1 MSNSQLTS
9 LKFRIPAPVSEDP
22 SYPHNTMAPSA
33 KGGSNAPGSSSTSN
47 HAASLGLGL
56 SSSSSGGAGGGIG
69 LGSLAGV
76 PASVYPTD
84 TIRDVAESAGINT
97 LKESV
102 AAALAADVE
111 YRIREIVQ
119 DATKYMRHS
128 KRDQL
133 KTTDI
138 DAALRARNIE
148 PIYGFLPSS
157 SGRPGA
163 SHPSRQTA
171 GPTFRRVQTASGVP
185 LHYVEDEEID
195 FDKILEAGPK
205 IGIGRGVGWG
215 AHWLAI
221 EGVQPAV
228 PQNPSPIA
236 IAEAKGSSGFM
247 GPTSTQPSA
256 TAPAAKAVTVAGG
269 DGQAIAKPLV
279 KHILSRE
286 LQLYYERLTKSI
298 ISPPPE
304 ADEDLDDDAEEQT
317 TTTNNAPT
325 STTNAGQDADVQ
337 MDSASSPNDV
347 VTPPRP
353 TVSLAKPLKTFAQ
366 KGSGNHVRDAAL
378 ASLRGDPG
386 LHQLVPYLIQFVGS
400 KVIEILRSPSEDE
413 TTAESA
419 ATAVRESRQ
428 ISAADNHMLGVLLST
443 IHAILV
449 NPHIFI
455 EPYLHQMMPSILSI
469 LLTSSLA
476 EPELLRQLHGSDDV
490 QTPLVTAGPSS
501 YSLRAH
507 ASALL
512 THVVDTFG
520 SSYPTLKPRVVAT
533 LLKALMTGVVPGSS
547 DQDSARRTGAAA
559 REPRASPGTKL
570 GALMALRRLGKASFR
585 ILLSNSAQLNA
596 KLGESSDASSDP
608 TSLTP
613 LRLLGEWMQSW
624 ESGAL
629 HTDERGRLR
638 ALQMKPIVNE
648 VTGAL
653 HALLPP
659 FVAPNAEL
667 AGTAEE
673 RDEKLKTAF
682 GEYWMQK
689 VVRVDAR
696 ARASLETELG
706 MRSARSGA
714 PKAVE
719 AATQMKQES

>member
-1 MSNSQLTS
+1 
-9 LKFRIPAPVSEDP
+9 
-22 SYPHNTMAPSA
+22 MAPSA
-33 KGGSNAPGSSSTSN
+33 KSGTNAAGSSSNANNTS
-47 HAASLGLGL
+47 SLGIGL
-56 SSSSSGGAGGGIG
+56 SSSSAGNAGGSIG
-69 LGSLAGV
+69 LGPLAGV

-84 TIRDVAESAGINT
+84 TIRDVAESVGINGM
-97 LKESV
+97 KESV

-157 SGRPGA
+157 SGRSGA
-163 SHPSRQTA
+163 NSTSRYTA

-236 IAEAKGSSGFM
+236 IAEAKGISGFM
-247 GPTSTQPSA
+247 GPTSTQPIA
-256 TAPAAKAVTVAGG
+256 AAPAAKAVTVAGG

-298 ISPPPE
+298 VSPPPE
-304 ADEDLDDDAEEQT
+304 ADEDLDDEVEEQP
-317 TTTNNAPT
+317 APKAPVAT
-325 STTNAGQDADVQ
+325 IPIAQDQDVN
-337 MDSASSPNDV
+337 MDSAGSPKDQI

-353 TVSLAKPLKTFAQ
+353 TVALAKPLKAFAQ

-400 KVIEILRSPSEDE
+400 KVIEILRSPSQDDAAD
-413 TTAESA
+413 AESA

-428 ISAADNHMLGVLLST
+428 ISTADNHMLSVLLST
-443 IHAILV
+443 MHAILA
-449 NPHIFI
+449 NPHIFV

-476 EPELLRQLHGSDDV
+476 EPELLRQLQSSSDV
-490 QTPLVTAGPSS
+490 HTPLVTAGSSS

-512 THVVDTFG
+512 THIVDTFG
-520 SSYPTLKPRVVAT
+520 ASYPTLKPRMVAT

-547 DQDSARRTGAAA
+547 DQDSARRAEAAA

-585 ILLSNSAQLNA
+585 TLLSTSSQLNA
-596 KLGESSDASSDP
+596 KLGDSADAPASS
-608 TSLTP
+608 SSP

-624 ESGAL
+624 ESGSL
-629 HTDERGRLR
+629 HTAETSTQAPELR
-638 ALQMKPIVNE
+638 ALQMKPLINE
-648 VTGAL
+648 VAGAL
-653 HALLPP
+653 DALLPP

-667 AGTAEE
+667 QGSKEE
-673 RDEKLKTAF
+673 REQRLEETYGA
-682 GEYWMQK
+682 YWIEK
-689 VVRVDAR
+689 VVSVDAR
-696 ARASLETELG
+696 ARAALETELG
-706 MRSARSGA
+706 MRGA
-714 PKAVE
+714 GKE
-719 AATQMKQES
+719 ATKQEV

>member
-1 MSNSQLTS
+1 
-9 LKFRIPAPVSEDP
+9 
-22 SYPHNTMAPSA
+22 MAPSA
-33 KGGSNAPGSSSTSN
+33 KGASNAAGGSSNSN
-47 HAASLGLGL
+47 HAASLGIGL
-56 SSSSSGGAGGGIG
+56 SSSSAGGAGVGIG

-84 TIRDVAESAGINT
+84 TIRDVAESVGINGM
-97 LKESV
+97 KESV

-157 SGRPGA
+157 SGRSGA
-163 SHPSRQTA
+163 SNPSRYTA

-185 LHYVEDEEID
+185 LHYIEDEEID

-236 IAEAKGSSGFM
+236 IAEAKGASGFM
-247 GPTSTQPSA
+247 GPTSTQPA
-256 TAPAAKAVTVAGG
+256 AAAAAPAAKAVTVAGG

-298 ISPPPE
+298 VSPPPE
-304 ADEDLDDDAEEQT
+304 ADEDLEDEIDEP
-317 TTTNNAPT
+317 APT
-325 STTNAGQDADVQ
+325 IAPSTLGNTAHDQDDP
-337 MDSASSPNDV
+337 MDHTGSPKDQI

-353 TVSLAKPLKTFAQ
+353 TGLAKPLKAFAQ

-400 KVIEILRSPSEDE
+400 KVIEILRSPPHDDGA
-413 TTAESA
+413 AEAADGASA

-428 ISAADNHMLGVLLST
+428 ISAADNHMLSVLLST

-476 EPELLRQLHGSDDV
+476 EPELLRQLQGSDEV
-490 QTPLVTAGPSS
+490 HTPLITAGPSS

-547 DQDSARRTGAAA
+547 DQDSAAVARRHEAAA

-585 ILLSNSAQLNA
+585 TLLSTSAQLNA
-596 KLGESSDASSDP
+596 KLGDSSELTDTTAPSAS
-608 TSLTP
+608 P
-613 LRLLGEWMQSW
+613 LRLLGEWMQAW
-624 ESGAL
+624 ESGSL
-629 HTDERGRLR
+629 HSGESDQQQQQEAVQLR
-638 ALQMKPIVNE
+638 VLQMKPIINE
-648 VTGAL
+648 VAGAL

-659 FVAPNAEL
+659 FVAPNAAL
-667 AGTAEE
+667 SGTPEE
-673 RDEKLKTAF
+673 RTETLTSTY
-682 GEYWMQK
+682 GEYWMRTII
-689 VVRVDAR
+689 RVDVR
-696 ARASLETELG
+696 ARAALETELG
-706 MRSARSGA
+706 MRASSSSSNGVSK
-714 PKAVE
+714 PVQ
-719 AATQMKQES
+719 AASIPLKHEHEQS

>member
-1 MSNSQLTS
+1 
-9 LKFRIPAPVSEDP
+9 
-22 SYPHNTMAPSA
+22 MAPSA
-33 KGGSNAPGSSSTSN
+33 KSGNAAGSSSN
-47 HAASLGLGL
+47 NAASIGIGL

-84 TIRDVAESAGINT
+84 TIRDVAESVGIMGM
-97 LKESV
+97 KESI

-157 SGRPGA
+157 SGRSSTNIA
-163 SHPSRQTA
+163 SKYTA
-171 GPTFRRVQTASGVP
+171 GPTFRRVQTSSGVP

-236 IAEAKGSSGFM
+236 IAEAKGATGFM
-247 GPTSTQPSA
+247 GSTTTQPGA
-256 TAPAAKAVTVAGG
+256 AAPAAKAVTVAGG
-269 DGQAIAKPLV
+269 EGQAIAKPLV

-298 ISPPPE
+298 VSPPPE
-304 ADEDLDDDAEEQT
+304 ADEDLDDEVEEP
-317 TTTNNAPT
+317 APAPAPAAT
-325 STTNAGQDADVQ
+325 AQDQDVQ
-337 MDSASSPNDV
+337 MDSVGSPKDQI

-353 TVSLAKPLKTFAQ
+353 KPLKTFAQ

-400 KVIEILRSPSEDE
+400 KVIEILRSPSEENEADG
-413 TTAESA
+413 ESVS
-419 ATAVRESRQ
+419 TAVRESRQ
-428 ISAADNHMLGVLLST
+428 ISTADNHMLGVLLST

-455 EPYLHQMMPSILSI
+455 EPYLHQMMPSILSV

-476 EPELLRQLHGSDDV
+476 EPELHRQLHSSDDI
-490 QTPLVTAGPSS
+490 QMPLVTAGPSS

-533 LLKALMTGVVPGSS
+533 LLKALMTGVIPGNNN
-547 DQDSARRTGAAA
+547 QDSASRREAAV

-585 ILLSNSAQLNA
+585 MLLSHSAQLNA
-596 KLGESSDASSDP
+596 RLGEGSESTEQTA
-608 TSLTP
+608 TSVCP
-613 LRLLGEWMQSW
+613 LRSLGEWMQSW

-629 HTDERGRLR
+629 HANERSTQLQAAELR
-638 ALQMKPIVNE
+638 VIQMKPIVNE
-648 VTGAL
+648 VAGAL

-667 AGTAEE
+667 TGTAEE
-673 RDEKLKTAF
+673 RNETLKKTF

-689 VVRVDAR
+689 VVNVDAR
-696 ARASLETELG
+696 AKAALETELG
-706 MRSARSGA
+706 MRSSNSGGA
-714 PKAVE
+714 QRAVE
-719 AATQMKQES
+719 NGARLKQESESM

>member
-1 MSNSQLTS
+1 
-9 LKFRIPAPVSEDP
+9 
-22 SYPHNTMAPSA
+22 MAPSA
-33 KGGSNAPGSSSTSN
+33 KGASNAAGGSSNSN
-47 HAASLGLGL
+47 NAASLGIGL
-56 SSSSSGGAGGGIG
+56 SSSSAGGAGGGIG

-84 TIRDVAESAGINT
+84 TIRDVAESVGINGM
-97 LKESV
+97 KESV

-157 SGRPGA
+157 SGRSGA
-163 SHPSRQTA
+163 SNPSRYTA

-236 IAEAKGSSGFM
+236 IAEAKGGSGFM
-247 GPTSTQPSA
+247 GPTSTQPA
-256 TAPAAKAVTVAGG
+256 AAAPAAKAVTVAGG

-298 ISPPPE
+298 VSPPPE
-304 ADEDLDDDAEEQT
+304 ADEDLDDDEIEEP
-317 TTTNNAPT
+317 APAFAPAPLG
-325 STTNAGQDADVQ
+325 STAQDQDDAMDPAG
-337 MDSASSPNDV
+337 SPKDQI

-353 TVSLAKPLKTFAQ
+353 TISLAKPLKTFAQ

-400 KVIEILRSPSEDE
+400 KVIEILRSPSSDDSA
-413 TTAESA
+413 AEADGSST

-428 ISAADNHMLGVLLST
+428 ISAADNHMLSVLLST

-455 EPYLHQMMPSILSI
+455 ELYLHQMMPSILSI

-476 EPELLRQLHGSDDV
+476 EPELLRQLQGSDDV
-490 QTPLVTAGPSS
+490 HTPLVTAGPSS
-501 YSLRAH
+501 YALRAH

-547 DQDSARRTGAAA
+547 DQDSAAARRHEAAA

-585 ILLSNSAQLNA
+585 TLLSSSAQLNA
-596 KLGESSDASSDP
+596 RLGDSAEPTDATAASSA
-608 TSLTP
+608 SP
-613 LRLLGEWMQSW
+613 LRLLGEWMHSW
-624 ESGAL
+624 ESGSL
-629 HTDERGRLR
+629 HTGEGGQPQQQQQAVQLR

-648 VTGAL
+648 VASAL

-667 AGTAEE
+667 SGTAEE
-673 RDEKLKTAF
+673 RDETLTSTY
-682 GEYWMQK
+682 GGYWMQR
-689 VVRVDAR
+689 VIRVDGR
-696 ARASLETELG
+696 ARAALETELG
-706 MRSARSGA
+706 MRSSSSSGA
-714 PKAVE
+714 NGAAKAVD
-719 AATQMKQES
+719 AAAKHEQP

>member
-1 MSNSQLTS
+1 
-9 LKFRIPAPVSEDP
+9 
-22 SYPHNTMAPSA
+22 MAPSA
-33 KGGSNAPGSSSTSN
+33 KSGSNAAGSGSTSN
-47 HAASLGLGL
+47 NAASLGIGL
-56 SSSSSGGAGGGIG
+56 SSSSSAGAGGGIG

-84 TIRDVAESAGINT
+84 TIRDVAESLGINGM
-97 LKESV
+97 KESV

-157 SGRPGA
+157 SGRSGA
-163 SHPSRQTA
+163 SNPSRYTA

-256 TAPAAKAVTVAGG
+256 AAPAAKAVTVAGG

-298 ISPPPE
+298 VSPPPE
-304 ADEDLDDDAEEQT
+304 ADEDLDDEVEEQAS
-317 TTTNNAPT
+317 NAP
-325 STTNAGQDADVQ
+325 AGTAQDTDIH
-337 MDSASSPNDV
+337 MDSASSPKEI

-353 TVSLAKPLKTFAQ
+353 TISLAKPLKTFAQ

-386 LHQLVPYLIQFVGS
+386 LHQLVPYLIQFVSS
-400 KVIEILRSPSEDE
+400 KVIDIFRSPSEDE
-413 TTAESA
+413 SAAESSG

-476 EPELLRQLHGSDDV
+476 EPELLRQLNGADDV

-547 DQDSARRTGAAA
+547 DQDSARRNEVAS

-585 ILLSNSAQLNA
+585 ILLTTSAQLNA
-596 KLGESSDASSDP
+596 KLGESTDPSSEHTSAS
-608 TSLTP
+608 P
-613 LRLLGEWMQSW
+613 LALLGEWMQSW
-624 ESGAL
+624 ESGSL
-629 HTDERGRLR
+629 HQGRSDLR
-638 ALQMKPIVNE
+638 AIQMKPLINE
-648 VTGAL
+648 VAGAL

-667 AGTAEE
+667 TGTAEE
-673 RDEKLKTAF
+673 RNERLASTF
-682 GEYWMQK
+682 GDYWMAK
-689 VVRVDAR
+689 VVRVDGR
-696 ARASLETELG
+696 ARAALETELG
-706 MRSARSGA
+706 MRNNAAASAGGGQRAVVETAVA
-714 PKAVE
+714 P
-719 AATQMKQES
+719 MKSES

>member
-1 MSNSQLTS
+1 
-9 LKFRIPAPVSEDP
+9 
-22 SYPHNTMAPSA
+22 MAPSA
-33 KGGSNAPGSSSTSN
+33 KSGSNAAGSGSASN
-47 HAASLGLGL
+47 NAASLGIGL
-56 SSSSSGGAGGGIG
+56 SSSSAGGAGGGIG

-84 TIRDVAESAGINT
+84 TIRDVAESVGINGI
-97 LKESV
+97 KESV

-157 SGRPGA
+157 SGRTGA
-163 SHPSRQTA
+163 SNPSRYTA

-247 GPTSTQPSA
+247 GPTPTQTNA
-256 TAPAAKAVTVAGG
+256 AAPAAKAVTVAGG

-298 ISPPPE
+298 VSPPPE
-304 ADEDLDDDAEEQT
+304 ADEDLDDEAQEQAA
-317 TTTNNAPT
+317 APHAPG
-325 STTNAGQDADVQ
+325 STAQDTDVH
-337 MDSASSPNDV
+337 MDSASSPKEI

-413 TTAESA
+413 AATGSDGVSG

-476 EPELLRQLHGSDDV
+476 EPELLRQLHSSDDV

-512 THVVDTFG
+512 THVVDSFG

-547 DQDSARRTGAAA
+547 DQDSARRSDTAPA

-585 ILLSNSAQLNA
+585 ILLSTSAQLNA
-596 KLGESSDASSDP
+596 KLGENSETSSEQTSAS
-608 TSLTP
+608 P

-624 ESGAL
+624 EAGSL
-629 HTDERGRLR
+629 HTDERSEVR
-638 ALQMKPIVNE
+638 AIQMKPIINE

-667 AGTAEE
+667 TGTAEE
-673 RDEKLKTAF
+673 RNDRLQSTF
-682 GEYWMQK
+682 GAYWMQK
-689 VVRVDAR
+689 AVNVDSRVRA
-696 ARASLETELG
+696 ALETELG
-706 MRSARSGA
+706 MRSSSNGSTAKVGEA
-714 PKAVE
+714 TAVP
-719 AATQMKQES
+719 MKQES

>member
-1 MSNSQLTS
+1 
-9 LKFRIPAPVSEDP
+9 
-22 SYPHNTMAPSA
+22 MAPSA
-33 KGGSNAPGSSSTSN
+33 KSGSNAAGNGSTSN
-47 HAASLGLGL
+47 NAGTLGIGL

-69 LGSLAGV
+69 LVSLAGV

-84 TIRDVAESAGINT
+84 TIRDVAESVGINGM
-97 LKESV
+97 KESV

-157 SGRPGA
+157 SGRSSA
-163 SHPSRQTA
+163 SNPSRYTA

-256 TAPAAKAVTVAGG
+256 AAPAAKAVTVAGG

-298 ISPPPE
+298 VSPPPE
-304 ADEDLDDDAEEQT
+304 ADEDLDDEVEEQA
-317 TTTNNAPT
+317 NNAP
-325 STTNAGQDADVQ
+325 AGTAQDMDIH
-337 MDSASSPNDV
+337 MDSASSPKEI

-400 KVIEILRSPSEDE
+400 KVIDILRSPSEDE
-413 TTAESA
+413 SAAESSG

-476 EPELLRQLHGSDDV
+476 EPELLRQLNGADDV

-547 DQDSARRTGAAA
+547 DQDSARRNENAS
-559 REPRASPGTKL
+559 REPRASAGTKL

-585 ILLSNSAQLNA
+585 ILLTTSAQLNA
-596 KLGESSDASSDP
+596 KLGESDDPSSGHTSAS
-608 TSLTP
+608 P
-613 LRLLGEWMQSW
+613 LKLLGEWMQSW
-624 ESGAL
+624 ESGSL
-629 HTDERGRLR
+629 HQERSELR
-638 ALQMKPIVNE
+638 AIQMKPLISE
-648 VTGAL
+648 ITGAL

-667 AGTAEE
+667 TGTAEE
-673 RDEKLKTAF
+673 RNERLTSTF
-682 GEYWMQK
+682 GDYWMQK
-689 VVRVDAR
+689 VVRVDGR
-696 ARASLETELG
+696 ARAALETELG
-706 MRSARSGA
+706 MRNSAAAS
-714 PKAVE
+714 AVGGQRAMVE
-719 AATQMKQES
+719 TAVAQMKSES

>member
-1 MSNSQLTS
+1 
-9 LKFRIPAPVSEDP
+9 
-22 SYPHNTMAPSA
+22 MAPSA
-33 KGGSNAPGSSSTSN
+33 KTGSNAASSSSN
-47 HAASLGLGL
+47 SNNAASLGIGL
-56 SSSSSGGAGGGIG
+56 SSSSSGNAGGSIG
-69 LGSLAGV
+69 LGPLAGV

-84 TIRDVAESAGINT
+84 TIRDVAESVGINGM
-97 LKESV
+97 KESV

-157 SGRPGA
+157 SGRSGTNN
-163 SHPSRQTA
+163 PSRYTA

-236 IAEAKGSSGFM
+236 IAEAKGVSGFM
-247 GPTSTQPSA
+247 GPTSTQSVA
-256 TAPAAKAVTVAGG
+256 AAPAAKAVTVAGG

-298 ISPPPE
+298 VSPPPE
-304 ADEDLDDDAEEQT
+304 ADEDLEDEFEKPPSPKPA
-317 TTTNNAPT
+317 APAS
-325 STTNAGQDADVQ
+325 STAQDQDVN
-337 MDSASSPNDV
+337 MDSANSPKDQI

-353 TVSLAKPLKTFAQ
+353 TISLAKPLKTFAQ

-400 KVIEILRSPSEDE
+400 KVIEILRSPSQDDAATEG
-413 TTAESA
+413 ESA

-428 ISAADNHMLGVLLST
+428 ISIADNHMLSVLLST
-443 IHAILV
+443 MHAILA

-476 EPELLRQLHGSDDV
+476 EPEILRQLQSSSDV
-490 QTPLVTAGPSS
+490 QTPLVTAGASS

-512 THVVDTFG
+512 THIVDTFG
-520 SSYPTLKPRVVAT
+520 ASYPTLKPRVVAT

-547 DQDSARRTGAAA
+547 DQDSARREAAA
-559 REPRASPGTKL
+559 KEPRASPGTKL

-585 ILLSNSAQLNA
+585 TLLSTSAQLNA
-596 KLGESSDASSDP
+596 RLRDSEDAASTSSAS
-608 TSLTP
+608 P
-613 LRLLGEWMQSW
+613 LRLLGAWMHSW
-624 ESGAL
+624 ELGSL
-629 HTDERGRLR
+629 HNSDVQQQQAPELR
-638 ALQMKPIVNE
+638 ALQMKPIINE
-648 VTGAL
+648 VASAL
-653 HALLPP
+653 DALLPP

-667 AGTAEE
+667 QGTVEE
-673 RDEKLKTAF
+673 REERLTTAY
-682 GEYWMQK
+682 GEYWMNK
-689 VVRVDAR
+689 VVRRDVR
-696 ARASLETELG
+696 ARAALETELG
-706 MRSARSGA
+706 MRSSGVKA
-714 PKAVE
+714 EPKTEV
-719 AATQMKQES
+719 

>member
-1 MSNSQLTS
+1 
-9 LKFRIPAPVSEDP
+9 
-22 SYPHNTMAPSA
+22 MAPSA
-33 KGGSNAPGSSSTSN
+33 KSGSNAAGSSSNNNNAT
-47 HAASLGLGL
+47 SLGIGL
-56 SSSSSGGAGGGIG
+56 SSSSTGGAGGGIG

-84 TIRDVAESAGINT
+84 TIRDVAESVGINGM
-97 LKESV
+97 KESV

-157 SGRPGA
+157 SGRTGA
-163 SHPSRQTA
+163 NNPSRYTA
-171 GPTFRRVQTASGVP
+171 GPTFRRVQTSSGVP

-228 PQNPSPIA
+228 PQNPSPIS
-236 IAEAKGSSGFM
+236 IAEAKGGSGFM
-247 GPTSTQPSA
+247 GPTSTQPA
-256 TAPAAKAVTVAGG
+256 AAAPAAKAVTVAGG

-298 ISPPPE
+298 VSPPPE
-304 ADEDLDDDAEEQT
+304 ADEDLDDEFEEPPPT
-317 TTTNNAPT
+317 TAPPAIN
-325 STTNAGQDADVQ
+325 STAQAQDDP
-337 MDSASSPNDV
+337 MDSPKDQI

-400 KVIEILRSPSEDE
+400 KVIEILRSPSQDDATTDE
-413 TTAESA
+413 ASR
-419 ATAVRESRQ
+419 ATAVRESQQ
-428 ISAADNHMLGVLLST
+428 ITAADNHMLSVLLGT

-476 EPELLRQLHGSDDV
+476 EPELLRQLQGSDEV
-490 QTPLVTAGPSS
+490 RAPLVTAGPSS

-512 THVVDTFG
+512 THVVESFG

-547 DQDSARRTGAAA
+547 DQDSVKRYEAAA

-585 ILLSNSAQLNA
+585 TLLSNSAQLNA
-596 KLGESSDASSDP
+596 KLGDTSETEHGATSAS
-608 TSLTP
+608 P

-624 ESGAL
+624 ESGSL
-629 HTDERGRLR
+629 HTEQQQQADLR
-638 ALQMKPIVNE
+638 QLQMKPLINE

-659 FVAPNAEL
+659 FVAPNAEMKG
-667 AGTAEE
+667 AQEE
-673 RDEKLKTAF
+673 RDAMLKETY

-689 VVRVDAR
+689 VIGVDGR
-696 ARASLETELG
+696 ARAALETELG
-706 MRSARSGA
+706 MRKASSGR
-714 PKAVE
+714 KE
-719 AATQMKQES
+719 AAAQVKHEK

>member
-1 MSNSQLTS
+1 
-9 LKFRIPAPVSEDP
+9 
-22 SYPHNTMAPSA
+22 MAPSA
-33 KGGSNAPGSSSTSN
+33 KSGSNAAGGSSNS
-47 HAASLGLGL
+47 AASLGIGL
-56 SSSSSGGAGGGIG
+56 SSSSSGGAGSGIG

-84 TIRDVAESAGINT
+84 TIRDVAESVGIT
-97 LKESV
+97 GMKESV

-119 DATKYMRHS
+119 DAIKYMRHS

-133 KTTDI
+133 KTTDV

-157 SGRPGA
+157 SGRSGA
-163 SHPSRQTA
+163 KNPSRYTA

-195 FDKILEAGPK
+195 FDKIIEAGPK

-236 IAEAKGSSGFM
+236 IAEAKGASGFM

-256 TAPAAKAVTVAGG
+256 VAPAAKAVTVAGG
-269 DGQAIAKPLV
+269 DGQAVAKPLV

-298 ISPPPE
+298 VSPPPE
-304 ADEDLDDDAEEQT
+304 ADEDLDDEPEEPEEP
-317 TTTNNAPT
+317 APAAAPSAAHDT
-325 STTNAGQDADVQ
+325 DIN
-337 MDSASSPNDV
+337 MDSVSSPTGI

-353 TVSLAKPLKTFAQ
+353 TVGLAKPLKTFAQ
-366 KGSGNHVRDAAL
+366 KGSGNHVRDAGL

-400 KVIEILRSPSEDE
+400 RVIDILRSPSDDE
-413 TTAESA
+413 TAEQSTG
-419 ATAVRESRQ
+419 TAVRESRQ

-443 IHAILV
+443 VHAILV

-476 EPELLRQLHGSDDV
+476 EPELLRQLSSSDDV
-490 QTPLVTAGPSS
+490 RTPLVTAGTSS

-512 THVVDTFG
+512 TRVVDTFG

-547 DQDSARRTGAAA
+547 DQDSASRSHSAST

-585 ILLSNSAQLNA
+585 ILLSTSSQLNA
-596 KLGESSDASSDP
+596 KLGDTTEQSG
-608 TSLTP
+608 TSATS

-624 ESGAL
+624 EAGTL
-629 HTDERGRLR
+629 HTEGGNKELR
-638 ALQMKPIVNE
+638 TLQMKPLISQ

-659 FVAPNAEL
+659 HVAPSAEL
-667 AGTAEE
+667 TGTKEE
-673 RDEKLKTAF
+673 RAERLRDAF
-682 GEYWMQK
+682 GLYWWSK
-689 VVRVDAR
+689 VVAVDAT
-696 ARASLETELG
+696 ARAALETELT
-706 MRSARSGA
+706 MRSSSNGA
-714 PKAVE
+714 IAADPAVQTKE
-719 AATQMKQES
+719 ES

>member
-1 MSNSQLTS
+1 
-9 LKFRIPAPVSEDP
+9 
-22 SYPHNTMAPSA
+22 MAPSA
-33 KGGSNAPGSSSTSN
+33 KSGSTAAGGGSTSGNAATLGIGLSSTS
-47 HAASLGLGL
+47 
-56 SSSSSGGAGGGIG
+56 SGGTSGGIG

-76 PASVYPTD
+76 PTSVYPTD
-84 TIRDVAESAGINT
+84 TIRDVAESVGIIGM
-97 LKESV
+97 KESV

-157 SGRPGA
+157 SGRSGA
-163 SHPSRQTA
+163 SNASRYTA

-236 IAEAKGSSGFM
+236 IAEAKGSTGFM

-304 ADEDLDDDAEEQT
+304 ADEDVSDEVEEQPHT
-317 TTTNNAPT
+317 AEAPAPM
-325 STTNAGQDADVQ
+325 STITAQDQDVQ
-337 MDSASSPNDV
+337 MDSASSPTHQI

-353 TVSLAKPLKTFAQ
+353 AVSLAKPLKSFVQ

-400 KVIEILRSPSEDE
+400 KVIEILRSPSEEGAATSGTDSI
-413 TTAESA
+413 SA
-419 ATAVRESRQ
+419 STAVRESRQ
-428 ISAADNHMLGVLLST
+428 ISISDNHMLGVLLST

-476 EPELLRQLHGSDDV
+476 EPELLRQLHSSSEV

-501 YSLRAH
+501 YALRAH

-520 SSYPTLKPRVVAT
+520 ASYPTLKPRVIAT

-547 DQDSARRTGAAA
+547 DQDSGRRGKGIA

-585 ILLSNSAQLNA
+585 ILLSHSAQLNA
-596 KLGESSDASSDP
+596 RLGEAPEQTEESTSSSS
-608 TSLTP
+608 P

-629 HTDERGRLR
+629 HLEEGSQPQLENVELR
-638 ALQMKPIVNE
+638 SVQMKPLIDE

-667 AGTAEE
+667 KGTAEE
-673 RDEKLKTAF
+673 RDETLKATF

-689 VVRVDAR
+689 VVRLDSR
-696 ARASLETELG
+696 ARAALETELG
-706 MRSARSGA
+706 MRSVTSSSGGS
-714 PKAVE
+714 KAVE
-719 AATQMKQES
+719 SAAPMKQES

>member
-1 MSNSQLTS
+1 
-9 LKFRIPAPVSEDP
+9 
-22 SYPHNTMAPSA
+22 MAPSA
-33 KGGSNAPGSSSTSN
+33 KSGFNAASGSSSSN
-47 HAASLGLGL
+47 NAASLGIGL
-56 SSSSSGGAGGGIG
+56 SSSSAGGAGGSIG
-69 LGSLAGV
+69 LGPLAGV

-84 TIRDVAESAGINT
+84 TIRDVAESLGINGM
-97 LKESV
+97 KESV

-119 DATKYMRHS
+119 DATKFMRHS

-157 SGRPGA
+157 SGRSSA
-163 SHPSRQTA
+163 SNPSRYTA

-195 FDKILEAGPK
+195 FDKILEAGPR

-236 IAEAKGSSGFM
+236 IAEAKGVSGFM
-247 GPTSTQPSA
+247 GPTSTQPMA
-256 TAPAAKAVTVAGG
+256 AAPAAKAVTVAGG
-269 DGQAIAKPLV
+269 DGTAIAKPLV

-298 ISPPPE
+298 VSPPPE
-304 ADEDLDDDAEEQT
+304 ADQDLEDEIEEQAT
-317 TTTNNAPT
+317 TTTTAPAPA
-325 STTNAGQDADVQ
+325 NFAAQDQDIEMDPAG
-337 MDSASSPNDV
+337 SPKDQI

-353 TVSLAKPLKTFAQ
+353 TVALAKPLKTFAQ

-400 KVIEILRSPSEDE
+400 KVIEILRSPSQDDAAVGPDGQS
-413 TTAESA
+413 T
-419 ATAVRESRQ
+419 ATAVRESHQ
-428 ISAADNHMLGVLLST
+428 ISAADNHMLSVLLST

-449 NPHIFI
+449 NPHIFV

-476 EPELLRQLHGSDDV
+476 EPELLRQLHGSDEV
-490 QTPLVTAGPSS
+490 RTPLVTAGPSS

-547 DQDSARRTGAAA
+547 DQDSVRRNEAAA
-559 REPRASPGTKL
+559 GREPRASPGTKL

-585 ILLSNSAQLNA
+585 TLLSNSAQLNA
-596 KLGESSDASSDP
+596 KLGDSAEPTDSAAS
-608 TSLTP
+608 P

-624 ESGAL
+624 ESGSL
-629 HTDERGRLR
+629 HSGEQQQQAGELR
-638 ALQMKPIVNE
+638 ALQMKPLINE
-648 VTGAL
+648 VAGAL
-653 HALLPP
+653 HALPPP

-667 AGTAEE
+667 AGTTEE
-673 RDEKLKTAF
+673 RNETLTSTY
-682 GEYWMQK
+682 GSYWMQK
-689 VVRVDAR
+689 VIQVDNR
-696 ARASLETELG
+696 ARAALETELG
-706 MRSARSGA
+706 MRSSAGGA
-714 PKAVE
+714 GSKAAVGTTTTAE
-719 AATQMKQES
+719 AQMKLEQ

>member
-1 MSNSQLTS
+1 
-9 LKFRIPAPVSEDP
+9 
-22 SYPHNTMAPSA
+22 MAPSA
-33 KGGSNAPGSSSTSN
+33 KGASNAAGGSSTSN
-47 HAASLGLGL
+47 NAASLGIGL
-56 SSSSSGGAGGGIG
+56 SLSSAGGAGGGIG

-84 TIRDVAESAGINT
+84 TIRDVAESLGINGM
-97 LKESV
+97 KESV

-138 DAALRARNIE
+138 DAAMRARNIE

-157 SGRPGA
+157 SGRSGA
-163 SHPSRQTA
+163 NNPSRYTA
-171 GPTFRRVQTASGVP
+171 GPTFRRVQTASGAP

-236 IAEAKGSSGFM
+236 IAEAKGASGFM
-247 GPTSTQPSA
+247 GPTSTQPA
-256 TAPAAKAVTVAGG
+256 VAAPAAKAVTVAGG

-298 ISPPPE
+298 VSPPPE
-304 ADEDLDDDAEEQT
+304 ADEDLNDEIEEPVPTIPTAPLGSTAQDQDD
-317 TTTNNAPT
+317 P
-325 STTNAGQDADVQ
+325 
-337 MDSASSPNDV
+337 MDFGSPKDQI

-400 KVIEILRSPSEDE
+400 KVIEILRSPSQDD
-413 TTAESA
+413 SA
-419 ATAVRESRQ
+419 DGSSTATAVRESRQ

-476 EPELLRQLHGSDDV
+476 EPELLRQLQGSDDV
-490 QTPLVTAGPSS
+490 HTPLVTAGPSS

-547 DQDSARRTGAAA
+547 DQDSARRHEAAA

-585 ILLSNSAQLNA
+585 TLLSTSAQLNA
-596 KLGESSDASSDP
+596 KLGDSSEQTESTASSA
-608 TSLTP
+608 SP

-624 ESGAL
+624 ESGSLQEGNQQQQAVQ
-629 HTDERGRLR
+629 LR
-638 ALQMKPIVNE
+638 KLQMKPMINE
-648 VTGAL
+648 VAGAL

-667 AGTAEE
+667 SGTAEE
-673 RDEKLKTAF
+673 RNETLTSTY

-689 VVRVDAR
+689 VIR
-696 ARASLETELG
+696 AAS
-706 MRSARSGA
+706 S
-714 PKAVE
+714 
-719 AATQMKQES
+719 QMKHEQS

>member
-1 MSNSQLTS
+1 
-9 LKFRIPAPVSEDP
+9 
-22 SYPHNTMAPSA
+22 MAPSG
-33 KGGSNAPGSSSTSN
+33 KSGNAAAGGSSSN
-47 HAASLGLGL
+47 AASIGIGL
-56 SSSSSGGAGGGIG
+56 SSSSSGGPGGGIG

-84 TIRDVAESAGINT
+84 TIRDVAESVGIMGM
-97 LKESV
+97 KESV

-133 KTTDI
+133 KTTDV

-157 SGRPGA
+157 SGRSGA
-163 SHPSRQTA
+163 SNPSRYTA
-171 GPTFRRVQTASGVP
+171 GPTFRRVQTSSGVP

-205 IGIGRGVGWG
+205 IGIGHGVGWG

-236 IAEAKGSSGFM
+236 IAEAKGSSGFL
-247 GPTSTQPSA
+247 GPASTQPGA
-256 TAPAAKAVTVAGG
+256 AAPAAKAVTVAGG

-298 ISPPPE
+298 VSPPPE
-304 ADEDLDDDAEEQT
+304 ADEDLNDEPEEPAPAPAPT
-317 TTTNNAPT
+317 TTA
-325 STTNAGQDADVQ
+325 QDQDVQ
-337 MDSASSPNDV
+337 MDSVGSPKDQI

-353 TVSLAKPLKTFAQ
+353 TVSLAKPLKSFAQ

-400 KVIEILRSPSEDE
+400 KVIEILRSPSDNNE
-413 TTAESA
+413 AEGEATS
-419 ATAVRESRQ
+419 TAVRESRQ
-428 ISAADNHMLGVLLST
+428 ISTADNHMLGVLLST

-469 LLTSSLA
+469 LLTSSLT
-476 EPELLRQLHGSDDV
+476 EPELHRQLHSSDDV

-520 SSYPTLKPRVVAT
+520 ASYPTLKPRVVAT

-547 DQDSARRTGAAA
+547 DQDSASRRKDAAA

-585 ILLSNSAQLNA
+585 VLLSHSAQLNA
-596 KLGESSDASSDP
+596 RLGEGSELTDQAAPSSC
-608 TSLTP
+608 P

-629 HTDERGRLR
+629 HTNERSTQLQAAELR
-638 ALQMKPIVNE
+638 VIQMKPIINE

-667 AGTAEE
+667 TGTAEE
-673 RDEKLKTAF
+673 RNETLKKTY

-689 VVRVDAR
+689 VVNVDAR
-696 ARASLETELG
+696 ARAALETELG
-706 MRSARSGA
+706 MRSSSSGSSRQRS
-714 PKAVE
+714 VE
-719 AATQMKQES
+719 NGSQLKQES

>member
-1 MSNSQLTS
+1 
-9 LKFRIPAPVSEDP
+9 
-22 SYPHNTMAPSA
+22 MAPSTKSGA
-33 KGGSNAPGSSSTSN
+33 NAAASSSTSN
-47 HAASLGLGL
+47 TTASLGIGI
-56 SSSSSGGAGGGIG
+56 SSASTGGAGGSIG
-69 LGSLAGV
+69 LGPLAGV

-84 TIRDVAESAGINT
+84 TIRDVAESLGINSM
-97 LKESV
+97 KESV

-119 DATKYMRHS
+119 DAAKYMRHS

-133 KTTDI
+133 KTIDI

-157 SGRPGA
+157 SGRSSA
-163 SHPSRQTA
+163 SDPSRYTA

-195 FDKILEAGPK
+195 FDKILEAGPR

-236 IAEAKGSSGFM
+236 IAEAKGVSGFM
-247 GPTSTQPSA
+247 GPSSTQPTTA
-256 TAPAAKAVTVAGG
+256 APAAKAVTVAGG

-298 ISPPPE
+298 VSPPPE
-304 ADEDLDDDAEEQT
+304 ADEDLEDETEEC
-317 TTTNNAPT
+317 APAIRT
-325 STTNAGQDADVQ
+325 AQDQDVE
-337 MDSASSPNDV
+337 MGSASSPKDQIDA
-347 VTPPRP
+347 PPRP
-353 TVSLAKPLKTFAQ
+353 TVTLAKPLKTFAQ

-400 KVIEILRSPSEDE
+400 KVIETLRSPSQDD
-413 TTAESA
+413 TAAASDGSSA
-419 ATAVRESRQ
+419 AMAVRESQQ
-428 ISAADNHMLGVLLST
+428 ISTADNHMLGVLLST
-443 IHAILV
+443 VHAILV
-449 NPHIFI
+449 NPHIFV

-476 EPELLRQLHGSDDV
+476 EPELLRLSQGMNDGHR
-490 QTPLVTAGPSS
+490 PLVTAGPSS

-512 THVVDTFG
+512 THVVETFG

-533 LLKALMTGVVPGSS
+533 LLKALMTGVLPGSS
-547 DQDSARRTGAAA
+547 DQDSARRSEALSA

-585 ILLSNSAQLNA
+585 TVLSNSTQLNA
-596 KLGESSDASSDP
+596 KLSDSAQP
-608 TSLTP
+608 TETAATP

-624 ESGAL
+624 ESGSL
-629 HTDERGRLR
+629 HSGDSNQQLR
-638 ALQMKPIVNE
+638 ALQMKPVINE

-667 AGTAEE
+667 MGTIEE
-673 RDEKLKTAF
+673 RNQTLASTY
-682 GEYWMQK
+682 GEYWMEK
-689 VVRVDAR
+689 VIRADGR
-696 ARASLETELG
+696 ARAALETELG
-706 MRSARSGA
+706 MRTSAGGSA
-714 PKAVE
+714 PKA
-719 AATQMKQES
+719 ADATTSTRQVKHEP

>member
-1 MSNSQLTS
+1 
-9 LKFRIPAPVSEDP
+9 
-22 SYPHNTMAPSA
+22 MAPSA
-33 KGGSNAPGSSSTSN
+33 KSGSNAAGGSSSN
-47 HAASLGLGL
+47 NAASLGLGL
-56 SSSSSGGAGGGIG
+56 SSSSSGGTGGGIG
-69 LGSLAGV
+69 LGPLAGV

-84 TIRDVAESAGINT
+84 TIRDVAESVGIMGM
-97 LKESV
+97 KESV

-133 KTTDI
+133 RTTDI

-157 SGRPGA
+157 SGRSSA
-163 SHPSRQTA
+163 NNPSRYTA

-205 IGIGRGVGWG
+205 IGLGRGVGWG

-236 IAEAKGSSGFM
+236 IAEAKGSGFM
-247 GPTSTQPSA
+247 GPVPAQPSA
-256 TAPAAKAVTVAGG
+256 AAPAAKAVTVAGG

-298 ISPPPE
+298 VSPPPE
-304 ADEDLDDDAEEQT
+304 ADEDLDEEVEEQA
-317 TTTNNAPT
+317 TTTNGPT
-325 STTNAGQDADVQ
+325 AAASAAQDQDVSMDAAG
-337 MDSASSPNDV
+337 SPKDQI

-353 TVSLAKPLKTFAQ
+353 TVALAKPLKTFAQ

-400 KVIEILRSPSEDE
+400 KVIEILRSPSDE
-413 TTAESA
+413 AEGTEETSA
-419 ATAVRESRQ
+419 PATIRESRQ
-428 ISAADNHMLGVLLST
+428 ISTADNHMLGVLLST
-443 IHAILV
+443 VHAILV

-476 EPELLRQLHGSDDV
+476 EPELLRQLQSSDADV

-520 SSYPTLKPRVVAT
+520 ASYPTLKPRVVAT
-533 LLKALMTGVVPGSS
+533 LLKALMTGVVPGNS
-547 DQDSARRTGAAA
+547 DQDSARRSDAGSAA

-585 ILLSNSAQLNA
+585 VLLAHSSQLNA
-596 KLGESSDASSDP
+596 RLGESSSELQPSSSSP
-608 TSLTP
+608 YP

-629 HTDERGRLR
+629 HTGQQMNGQGGELR
-638 ALQMKPIVNE
+638 ALQMKPLINE

-667 AGTAEE
+667 TGTKEQREE
-673 RDEKLKTAF
+673 SLQSTF

-689 VVRVDAR
+689 VVNVDAR
-696 ARASLETELG
+696 ARAALETELG
-706 MRSARSGA
+706 MRGNSRSNERRQGE
-714 PKAVE
+714 AV
-719 AATQMKQES
+719 AASGMKLES